1 MSKAV
6 RPQAELDAVRETA
19 QSLKL
24 YRRADLPG
32 PGGKSLIE
40 ELYVDP
46 LPNEHVLST
55 MVKPNTTFIVG
66 RKGTGKSTVF
76 LRAQHELRKS
86 DTVASAYVDIKTV
99 YESSQADP
107 QLIDKA
113 SDIDGTLSSE
123 EIERL
128 LLYRN
133 FLGAV
138 VADIRVELEKRIKVS
153 LWTKVKRSVGGTL
166 PELFKDF
173 DALIAKAHDDQFM
186 SIVGLYERK
195 ATDRSKADRSKE
207 QGAGLDLK
215 GGPTPSVGLS
225 AHSATSYSTANE
237 EERTYADV
245 LMRVFDIRA
254 YITELRALL
263 EKVSIT
269 QLYVFVDDFS
279 ELPPGAMKVVVDS
292 VIGPLNNW
300 SDELIKF
307 KIAAYPGRI
316 YYGPIDKTKIDE
328 INLDLFALYGT
339 AELSTMEDK
348 AVDFTRRLIERRLS
362 HYGIENSADLL
373 AAEYQRNDEV
383 WRQLF
388 FATMANPRNL
398 GYVLYFIYESE
409 LLYGRPISLTGIRD
423 AARRYYEEK
432 IEADFNMKRFL
443 HETFEERSSI
453 FSLKELLDDIVSR
466 ARELRTNQSSSLMRE
481 IPGRPPTSHFHVV
494 TSLDQLLATLEL
506 NFFLTKY
513 FVMKDRDGHQVT
525 VFALNYG
532 LCQKETIEF
541 GRPHGKREHR
551 FRSYYV
557 ERIFDYT
564 PLLQQYLITNQE
576 IACDSCNATFGP
588 EALQALTMYGMR
600 CPECGTGTCAVTNL
614 SRKYEATLRAVDEQA
629 LLPQVDLGIIHTLG
643 TEREPQVASNVAGEL
658 DCSYQMIGKRAK
670 MLADRGLVERDQWV
684 DSRRVFSITDSAR
697 AIYMKP
703 MNEPADELGDHPA
716 A

>member
-1 MSKAV
+1 MVADMSKGS
-6 RPQAELDAVRETA
+6 RPPAELEAFRETA

-32 PGGKSLIE
+32 PEGKSLIE

-46 LPNEHVLST
+46 LPNDHVLNT

-76 LRAQHELRKS
+76 LRAQHELRK
-86 DTVASAYVDIKTV
+86 DEGVASAYIDIKTV

-107 QLIDKA
+107 QLIDKV
-113 SDIDGTLSSE
+113 SGLDGTMSPD
-123 EIERL
+123 EIKRL

-138 VADIRVELEKRIKVS
+138 VKDIREELEKRIKVS

-173 DALIAKAHDDQFM
+173 DALIARAHDDQFM
-186 SIVGLYERK
+186 SVIGMYERK
-195 ATDRSKADRSKE
+195 ATDRSKVDRSDE
-207 QGAGLDLK
+207 DGLGIELTAGAS
-215 GGPTPSVGLS
+215 PSVSLS
-225 AHSATSYSTANE
+225 GHATSSYNTATE

-254 YITELRALL
+254 YITELRSLL
-263 EKVSIT
+263 EKVSISH
-269 QLYVFVDDFS
+269 LYVFVDDFS
-279 ELPPGAMKVVVDS
+279 ELPPDAMKVVVDS
-292 VIGPLNNW
+292 IIGPLNNW

-339 AELSTMEDK
+339 TELSTMEEK
-348 AVDFTRRLIERRLS
+348 AVDFTQRLIERRLRHFGVKQTS
-362 HYGIENSADLL
+362 RFL
-373 AAEYQRNDEV
+373 ATEYQRNDEV

-409 LLYGRPISLTGIRD
+409 LLYGRSISLTSIRD

-466 ARELRTNQSSSLMRE
+466 ARDLRANHSSSLMRE

-494 TSLDQLLATLEL
+494 TALDPLLATLEL
-506 NFFLTKY
+506 NFFMTKY
-513 FVMKDRDGHQVT
+513 FVMKDRDGHPVT

-541 GRPHGKREHR
+541 GRPSGKREHR
-551 FRSYYV
+551 YRSYYV
-557 ERIFDYT
+557 ERVFDYT
-564 PLLQQYLITNQE
+564 PILQQYLKTNQE
-576 IACDSCNATFGP
+576 ISCKKCGATFGP

-600 CPECGTGTCAVTNL
+600 CPECGVGTCTVTNL
-614 SRKYEATLRAVDEQA
+614 SRKYEATLRAVDEQS

-670 MLADRGLVERDQWV
+670 MLADRGLVNRNQFV
-684 DSRRVFSITDSAR
+684 DSRRVFSITDAAR
-697 AIYMKP
+697 TIYMESMEDSASP
-703 MNEPADELGDHPA
+703 EA
-716 A
+716 